1 MMYKIKLDE
10 RPVGYAVAPAKSGD
24 RAAVEYRGLTVQSE
38 GREFI
43 RKVKSL
49 DTILSK
55 LPTAFQPHTI
65 KTFIATINND
75 LEAKI
80 YINESDVLAKIS
92 VSKVGEIEKGDPVR
106 LNDILHVQEV
116 SLEGIEFP
124 KNCAY
129 LVLLNHGW
137 DRVFYYDFGPL
148 LENENKRE
156 IDYSVT
162 DFLSY
167 GYSRALFYE
176 TYDVSE
182 DDWKKVTSSG
192 WFPFAFTT
200 YEQQKSLIQHIIY
213 DWDYSHIIEDIN
225 KDFRFGHQQWLD
237 SIFTNTDSSLAKHKG
252 RVEKALEFHNQGDY
266 DTAVHLLYPRLE
278 SALRDDFLMSNPE
291 KKGQNQGSL
300 SKHIS
305 QNVSNRSYSFSRY
318 FPEQFS
324 TFLTTTF
331 FRNYDPHSDANPASR
346 NSVSHGAID
355 ESAIG
360 MKESLIGFLIFDQI
374 HRYIKFNKSVV
385 AELQKK
391 TCNSDG

>member
-10 RPVGYAVAPAKSGD
+10 RPVGYAVAPAKPGD
-24 RAAVEYRGLTVQSE
+24 KAAIEYRGLTVQSE

-55 LPTAFQPHTI
+55 LPTSYQPHTI
-65 KTFIATINND
+65 KTFVAIINNE
-75 LEAKI
+75 LEAKV

-92 VSKVGEIEKGDPVR
+92 VGRVGEIEKGEPIR

-116 SLEGIEFP
+116 SFEGIEFP
-124 KNCAY
+124 KDCAY
-129 LVLLNHGW
+129 LALLDQGW

-182 DDWKKVTSSG
+182 DDWVKVTSSG

-213 DWDYSHIIEDIN
+213 DWDYSHILEDIN
-225 KDFRFGHQQWLD
+225 KGFSLDHQQWLD
-237 SIFTNTDSSLAKHKG
+237 SIFSNTDTSLAKHKG
-252 RVEKALEFHNQGDY
+252 RVEKALKFHNQGDY

-291 KKGQNQGSL
+291 KKGQDQKRL
-300 SKHIS
+300 SKHIG
-305 QNVSNRSYSFSRY
+305 QNISNRSYSFSRY

-324 TFLTTTF
+324 TFLTNTF
-331 FRNYDPHSDANPASR
+331 FHNYDPHSDTNPASR

-385 AELQKK
+385 AESQKK